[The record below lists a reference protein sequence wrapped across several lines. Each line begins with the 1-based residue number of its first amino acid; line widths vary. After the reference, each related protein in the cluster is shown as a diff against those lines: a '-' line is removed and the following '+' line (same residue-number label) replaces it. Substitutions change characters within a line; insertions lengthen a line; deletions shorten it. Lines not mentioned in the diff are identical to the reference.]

1 MWHGPR
7 RRVPH
12 YRSSYMTLQQFYGL
26 RSKVRVDFLANEV
39 CSERMRTTFP
49 GRLSTNAL
57 FLSVDLNEWGDRG
70 LCVVVRL
77 QFHH

>member
-1 MWHGPR
+1 
-7 RRVPH
+7 
-12 YRSSYMTLQQFYGL
+12 
-26 RSKVRVDFLANEV
+26 
-39 CSERMRTTFP
+39 
-49 GRLSTNAL
+49 LSTKALLLLLLLFGLWVIADL